1 MIDLHTHTTLGDG
14 ALIPAELVRRAQ
26 AKGME
31 VVALTEHADTA
42 MAQWVVPMLAQ
53 VAADLNKVLDDIQV
67 VPGVEITH
75 VPPTLIAGLVKMCRK
90 LGAQIVLVHGETL
103 VEPVVPGT
111 NRAAIEAGADVLA
124 HPGLISD
131 SDALLAADRGVGLEI
146 SARRGHSLTNGHV
159 AAAAERTGAK
169 LTFGSDAHMPGD
181 LPSPEFAAQILRG
194 AGLDAAGVEAVVAN
208 AKQIIARSQPK

>member
-14 ALIPAELVRRAQ
+14 VLIPAELVRRAQ

-42 MAQWVVPMLAQ
+42 MAPWVVPMLAR

-75 VPPTLIAGLVKMCRK
+75 VPPTLIAGLVKRCRE

-124 HPGLISD
+124 HPGLISE
-131 SDALLAADRGVGLEI
+131 SDALLASDRGVGLEI

-159 AAAAERTGAK
+159 AAAAARTGAK

-194 AGLDAAGVEAVVAN
+194 AGLDAAGVEAVR
-208 AKQIIARSQPK
+208 RSYCCACLWAL